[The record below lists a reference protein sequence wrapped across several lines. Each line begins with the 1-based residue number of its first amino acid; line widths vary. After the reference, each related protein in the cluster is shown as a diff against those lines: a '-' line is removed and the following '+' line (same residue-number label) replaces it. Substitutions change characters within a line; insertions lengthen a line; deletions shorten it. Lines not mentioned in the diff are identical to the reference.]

1 MKLGVKEIFIIVL
14 AALLVLSMV
23 FRPSKEIDTYED
35 EINLL
40 KQQNKNLLLSND
52 SLSGMNKQLSEEIQ
66 DILVTIDS
74 TEAKLHETEG
84 QLNDLENDKDKVS
97 TRVRNLN
104 ADGIASELTEYL
116 NGK

>member
-40 KQQNKNLLLSND
+40 KQQNKELLLSND
-52 SLSGMNKQLSEEIQ
+52 SLQVMNQQLSEEIQ

-74 TEAKLHETEG
+74 TEAKLKDTEN
-84 QLNDLENDKDKVS
+84 QLNDLEDGKVIVHD
-97 TRVRNLN
+97 RVRNLN
-104 ADGIASELTEYL
+104 ADGIASELTDYL
-116 NGK
+116 NRK